1 MEEPTALGGAPVT
14 TVLFIGGM
22 PRSGSTLLDLLLGQL
37 PGYCDVGELYYLW
50 TSGVVRNELCSCAVP
65 FHDCEFWQRVG
76 KNAFGGWDRVDV
88 RRVLELQ
95 RSVDTTAGLLRARA
109 TRSQRYD
116 RDVGEYLSLL
126 EPLYRAV
133 ADADGSRVVVDS
145 TKRPS
150 TGYLLARSQRL
161 DLRLVH
167 LVRDPRGVVNAWRR
181 KVPIPERTGPRPHLK
196 QRSMRQILRRW
207 ITVNVMIDRLGA
219 DCVRSERI
227 RYEDLVADPAQWLR
241 VATSV
246 TGVPAGDDEL
256 AFLRDGSVRRVPSH
270 TATGGRVR
278 MLTDPLRLELDERWR
293 EELPAW
299 RRTVVRTAAGPLM
312 RRYGYRE

>member
-1 MEEPTALGGAPVT
+1 MEVPTAPGREPAT

-50 TSGVVRNELCSCAVP
+50 ASGVVRNELCSCAVP

-76 KNAFGGWDRVDV
+76 KEAYGGWDRVDV

-95 RSVDTTAGLLRARA
+95 RRVDTTAGLLWARA
-109 TRSQRYD
+109 TRSRRYD
-116 RDVGEYLSLL
+116 RDVGEYLSYI

-133 ADADGSRVVVDS
+133 AEADGARVVVDS

-150 TGYLLARSQRL
+150 TAYLLARSQRL
-161 DLRLVH
+161 DLRVVH
-167 LVRDPRGVVNAWRR
+167 LLRDPRGVVNAWRR
-181 KVPIPERTGPRPHLK
+181 KVPIPEGTGPRPHLK
-196 QRSMRQILRRW
+196 QRTMRQTLRRW
-207 ITVNVMIDRLGA
+207 ITVNVMIDRL
-219 DCVRSERI
+219 DVRSERI
-227 RYEDLVADPAQWLR
+227 RYEDLVADPTRWLR

-246 TGVPAGDDEL
+246 TDVSACDDEL
-256 AFLRDGSVRRVPSH
+256 GFLRDGAVLPAPSH

-278 MLTDPLRLELDERWR
+278 MLADPFRLELDERWR

-299 RRTVVRTAAGPLM
+299 RQKVVRAAAGPLM
-312 RRYGYRE
+312 RRYGY

>member
-1 MEEPTALGGAPVT
+1 MGVPTAPDRAPVT

-37 PGYCDVGELYYLW
+37 PEYCDVGELYYMW

-76 KNAFGGWDRVDV
+76 KHAFGGWDHVDFH
-88 RRVLELQ
+88 RVLELQ
-95 RSVDTTAGLLRARA
+95 RRVDTTGRLLRAQA
-109 TRSQRYD
+109 TRSRHYD
-116 RDVGEYLSLL
+116 RDVDEYLSFL

-133 ADADGSRVVVDS
+133 AEVDGASVVVDS

-150 TGYLLARSQRL
+150 TAYLLARSERL

-167 LVRDPRGVVNAWRR
+167 LLRDPRGVVNAWRR
-181 KVPIPERTGPRPHLK
+181 KVPIPAGTGPRPHLK

-207 ITVNVMIDRLGA
+207 ITVNMMIDRLGA
-219 DCVRSERI
+219 RVPSQRV
-227 RYEDLVADPAQWLR
+227 RYEDVVADPAHWLR

-246 TGVPAGDDEL
+246 TDIPAADDEL
-256 AFLRDGSVRRVPSH
+256 GFLRDGSVRRVRSH

-278 MLTDPLRLELDERWR
+278 MVADPFRLELDERWR
-293 EELPAW
+293 VELPAW
-299 RRTVVRTAAGPLM
+299 RQTLVRAVAGPLM